1 MGVSESLLGTEIK
14 CEFVNRWGEL
24 DELKEHM
31 KETLKGN
38 GRFVLLKGEAGVGKT
53 RIAEK
58 FSKDCMKNDFEF
70 LWGRCLYHESTDPYI
85 PFIEA
90 LGDYLKKEE
99 EGSTSKN
106 KGYVGLGAS
115 VASSQSSS
123 DKPMSLVGL
132 GSSSDESQKIS
143 ISNERE
149 VMFTKVLDLVKKLSK
164 EQPVLIFL
172 DDLQW
177 VDEAS
182 SQLLHFL
189 VRNIHDDRV
198 MIMGAYRPEELKTHG
213 KQKPLEVL
221 LDRTKHE
228 GIINIM
234 EIERLG
240 FQPVSEIVK
249 NQLQTTDLPESF
261 LLIIYKETEGNPYY
275 VTEILSSMVDEGV
288 INPYSYNWNPKE
300 DLTDISIPSSIK
312 DITNRRIE
320 RLDDMEKKVL
330 MYASVIG
337 TEFNFELLEKAID
350 MDVLKLLDTC
360 EDLEDHDIISEKKD
374 TDEEIYRFNHL
385 QLRMTIYDNM
395 GKTRKRILNKQ
406 IGEAI
411 EEFYE
416 DDLEEH
422 YYSLSRH
429 FYEGKLYDKA
439 YDYSIKAAEKALNT
453 FAVETTIKYYKN
465 ALEALEKS
473 KDIEDKVEKKISI
486 LDNIGELSYEISAT
500 EDAIEAFESLCDLC
514 EEIDDKNKKAD
525 ALRWIG
531 HTHSDSQDFN
541 SAHEAYKKAF
551 EIYDEEADGTT
562 DCKRGLGYL
571 KWREGNFDKAL
582 ELYQEVIKEAKE
594 LEDDHVLSLTY
605 IDMGNIYAQKG
616 QNEKAID
623 YYERS
628 ISPLKKQNSYKD
640 LERAYNN
647 MGDQYMK
654 MDDWDKAI
662 EHFQKSMDYAKK
674 IGDKRF
680 IGWSYFN
687 QAEAL
692 ARRGDLEKAKRF
704 TDRAEKVLK
713 PIREKIGLS
722 SVERVRAIIQRK
734 KGDLEE
740 GLSSMERAWTYI
752 EDLDIP
758 FPKAENNYE
767 LGKIYIEKDE
777 PEKAKENLEK
787 AKMIFEKLG
796 ASQYLEKVK
805 DHLET
810 LEGKS

>member
-1 MGVSESLLGTEIK
+1 MGVLESLLETEK
-14 CEFVNRWGEL
+14 SCDFVNRWGEL

-58 FSKDCMKNDFEF
+58 FSQDCSENDFRF
-70 LWGRCLYHESTDPYI
+70 MWGRCLYHESTDPYI

-90 LGDYLKKEE
+90 LGDYIKRDESDS
-99 EGSTSKN
+99 STSTSE
-106 KGYVGLGAS
+106 GYVGLGAS
-115 VASSQSSS
+115 AVSRSST
-123 DKPMSLVGL
+123 DKPISLVGL
-132 GSSSDESQKIS
+132 GSSTDKSLEIS

-149 VMFTKVLDLVKKLSK
+149 VMFTKVINLVKNLSE
-164 EQPVLIFL
+164 EQPLLLFL

-177 VDEAS
+177 IDEAS

-198 MIMGAYRPEELKTHG
+198 MVMGAYRPEELKTHG
-213 KQKPLEVL
+213 KKKPLEVL
-221 LDRTKHE
+221 LERTKHE
-228 GIINIM
+228 GIVNILEINRM
-234 EIERLG
+234 G

-249 NQLQTTDLPESF
+249 KQLQTSDLPESF
-261 LLIIYKETEGNPYY
+261 LLTIYKETEGNPYY
-275 VTEILSSMVDEGV
+275 VLEILNSMVDEGV
-288 INPYSYNWNPKE
+288 INPYSYNWNPQE
-300 DLTDISIPSSIK
+300 DLIDISIPSSIK

-337 TEFNFELLEKAID
+337 TEFNFEVLENAID

-360 EDLEDHDIISEKKD
+360 EDLENHDIISEKKD
-374 TDEEIYRFNHL
+374 TDKEIYRFNHL
-385 QLRMTIYDNM
+385 QLRMTIYGNM

-406 IGEAI
+406 IGDAI

-416 DDLEEH
+416 DELEEH

-429 FYEGKLYDKA
+429 FYEGKVYDKA
-439 YDYSIKAAEKALNT
+439 YEYSIKAAEKALNA
-453 FAVETTIKYYKN
+453 FAIETAIKYYEN
-465 ALEALEKS
+465 ALASLRKS
-473 KDIEDKVEKKISI
+473 NDIEDSQKKMISI
-486 LDNIGELSYEISAT
+486 LNSIGKLSYEISAT
-500 EDAIEAFESLCDLC
+500 ERALEAFRSLLELSEKTG
-514 EEIDDKNKKAD
+514 EENIQAN

-531 HTHSDSQDFN
+531 HTHSDSQDFE
-541 SAHEAYKKAF
+541 SANESYQKAL
-551 EIYDEEADGTT
+551 ELYDEESKGYT
-562 DCKRGLGYL
+562 DCKRGMGYL
-571 KWREGNFDKAL
+571 IWREGEFEEAL
-582 ELYQEVIKEAKE
+582 ELYQQVVKEAKE
-594 LEDDHVLSLTY
+594 LKDDHILSLTY

-616 QNEKAID
+616 QNEKAIE

-628 ISPLKKQNSYKD
+628 IPALKKQNSYKD

-647 MGDQYMK
+647 MGDQFMK
-654 MDDWDKAI
+654 MAEWEKAI
-662 EHFQKSMDYAKK
+662 EHFQKTMDYAKK

-692 ARRGDLEKAKRF
+692 ARKGDMEKAKKY
-704 TDRAEKVLK
+704 TDRAEKVMK

-722 SVERVRAIIQRK
+722 SVERIRAIIQRMQ
-734 KGDLEE
+734 GDLEKA
-740 GLSSMERAWTYI
+740 LSSMERSWSYI

-758 FPKAENNYE
+758 FPKAENSYE
-767 LGKIYIEKDE
+767 LGRIYLEKDE

-787 AKMIFEKLG
+787 AKRKFERLG
-796 ASQYLEKVK
+796 AYQYLDKVRK
-805 DHLET
+805 HLET
-810 LEGKS
+810 LKD